1 MGSLPAGTVTFL
13 VIDLEGST
21 AIEARL
27 GRERFDQLRARGAG
41 MSEDEAAAF
50 AHATIERA
58 LTEAA
63 DAADLYR

>member
-1 MGSLPAGTVTFL
+1 MGSLPTGTVTFL

-27 GRERFDQLRARGAG
+27 GRERLDQLRPRVAA

-50 AHATIERA
+50 AHATIEPA
-58 LTEAA
+58 LTAAA